1 MIQYITSRKN
11 KIVLD
16 TIDLRKNKISNE
28 KKLFVIEG
36 EHLLEMALKANYVAY
51 ILTNKHLNNIDDHI
65 DQYIVTDDILSKISV
80 SKSAPNVIAV
90 CRYIDSK
97 INNTKNILYLD
108 NVQDP
113 GNVGTILRS
122 SLAFS
127 VFNVLLS
134 DDSVSKYN
142 EKVIQASQ
150 GSLFSLNIQTC
161 NFKEIEQFKKIGY
174 KVVVTVLSSESI
186 KLNDFKFNDK
196 DKYVLVVGNEG
207 QGIRKDILSIAD
219 YRLFIEMKN
228 IDSLNV
234 GVATSIVLYKL
245 SIDTNN

>member
-51 ILTNKHLNNIDDHI
+51 ILTNKHLNNIDDNI